1 MSCDSVEDLSGH
13 AANPPSAT
21 YGSPVAATL
30 PLFPLATVLLPG
42 ASLPLHIFEARYRQ
56 LTADLVT
63 GHLPG
68 RAFGVIAIRPGWS
81 TDEVDLTGVH
91 QFGCTASL
99 RQVHRLPDGRF
110 DITTDGERRFRVLDV
125 DATSAPYLIA
135 TVEWIPDTLP
145 AGEDACQ
152 LPILAKAAR
161 EAHRHYCA
169 TAWRQEDWNEP
180 PDDTDLGVLGHLL
193 AADCLLPL
201 EDRQHLL
208 EETCPAQRLRMIR
221 RMLWQEA
228 EFLRTLRAVPVPF
241 TQFAAEPSRN

>member
-1 MSCDSVEDLSGH
+1 
-13 AANPPSAT
+13 
-21 YGSPVAATL
+21 VAATL

-42 ASLPLHIFEARYRQ
+42 ASLPLHVFEARYRQ
-56 LTADLVT
+56 LTTDLVT
-63 GHLPG
+63 GELPG
-68 RAFGVIAIRPGWS
+68 RSFGVVAIRPGWS
-81 TDEVDLTGVH
+81 TEEVDSAGLH
-91 QFGCTASL
+91 EFGCTAAL

-125 DATSAPYLIA
+125 DASTAPYLIG
-135 TVEWIPDTLP
+135 TVEWVPDDEP
-145 AGEDACQ
+145 IGDDACQ

-169 TAWRQEDWNEP
+169 TAWRREDWNEP
-180 PDDTDLGVLGHLL
+180 PTDTNPAVLAHLL

-201 EDRQHLL
+201 EDRQELL
-208 EETCPAQRLRMIR
+208 EEVCPAHRLRIIR
-221 RMLWQEA
+221 RMLWREA